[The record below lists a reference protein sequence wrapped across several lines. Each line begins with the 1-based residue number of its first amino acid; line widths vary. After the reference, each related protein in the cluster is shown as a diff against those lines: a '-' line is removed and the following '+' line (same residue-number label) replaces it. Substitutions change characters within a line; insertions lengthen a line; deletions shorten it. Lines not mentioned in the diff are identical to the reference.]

1 MLTFL
6 VKYVALLAFEKIVT
20 SHSHLVSLHQ
30 DVILECIDDP
40 DISIRIRALNLVVGM
55 VNSENLTLVVDRLLK
70 QLLAS
75 PLESAS
81 DDPANEHTPRGMVEP
96 YAESD
101 EEDAEESLR
110 QHEVTGG
117 ELPPLPEAYR
127 TQVIRN
133 ILDVSS
139 KDTYSNL
146 NDFEWYIGVLV
157 KLVKACPMVKT
168 QTGDISAIS
177 DGAADVSYDI
187 GRELQNIAV
196 RVKSMRLETT
206 AAAQS
211 LVLIDNRDALFPS
224 FSTGGQGV
232 LESCGWLVG
241 EYADQLTDLDGVLN
255 SLLHSSTIELPSH
268 ILVVYLQA
276 MLKVF
281 AVLSGSQHL
290 SWTSQR
296 RANTTLLIA
305 RIIYFLEP
313 LTAHPDLEVQELA
326 VEDLELMRLASEG
339 ASGQAVSH
347 EGEYVEPPLL
357 LSQAIPALF
366 NGAELNPVAAGAQ
379 KKVQPPD
386 DLDLERP
393 INENLQYIL
402 KDADSDV
409 LEVDNDE
416 MEDFY
421 YKHEDSAYIPESAAD
436 RLDLAAKADSY
447 SYQVTSDDDHLDPD
461 ALTRKRAERN
471 VRNKD
476 DPFYIASEE
485 DISASSRLHSIIK
498 STNGDDL
505 DIDSI
510 PIMEL
515 NFEGGLAPDLAAA
528 EHERAQRFEQQRRAE
543 KRKKIQIVGDE
554 TLGEDDPVLTDPSRQ
569 GFVRPAHSSNL
580 KKSLLYIDSSGLGSL
595 SLDNGTSSGA
605 PLDIEQREA
614 EEKALREVEQLR
626 LEMQRASERIQ
637 PGEEGTVVKKKRTK
651 KNLSSNPTI
660 GEVLPSIIPEIEV
673 TGGEASA
680 VVKKKKK
687 KKIKP
692 IDEDASGEPVKVK
705 KKKKRQTELSE
716 SI

>member
-1 MLTFL
+1 

-20 SHSHLVSLHQ
+20 SHPHLVSLHQ

-75 PLESAS
+75 PLAS
-81 DDPANEHTPRGMVEP
+81 DDPANEHAPRGMVEP

-101 EEDAEESLR
+101 EEDAEESLK

-117 ELPPLPEAYR
+117 ELPPLPEAYK

-168 QTGDISAIS
+168 QTGDISPIS
-177 DGAADVSYDI
+177 DGVADVSYDI

-196 RVKSMRLETT
+196 RVKSMRPETT

-211 LVLIDNRDALFPS
+211 LVMIDNRDTLFPS
-224 FSTGGQGV
+224 FSTGGQRV

-241 EYADQLTDLDGVLN
+241 EYADQLTNPDGVLN
-255 SLLHSSTIELPSH
+255 SLLHSSTTQLPSH
-268 ILVVYLQA
+268 IIAIYLQA

-281 AVLSGSQHL
+281 AVLSGNQHL

-313 LTAHPDLEVQELA
+313 FTAHPDLEVQELA
-326 VEDLELMRLASEG
+326 VEYLELMRLASEG
-339 ASGQAVSH
+339 ASGQGVSH
-347 EGEYVEPPLL
+347 EGEYVESPLL

-366 NGAELNPVAAGAQ
+366 NGGELNPVATGAQ
-379 KKVQPPD
+379 KKVQPPN
-386 DLDLERP
+386 DLDLESP
-393 INENLQYIL
+393 INENLQSIL
-402 KDADSDV
+402 KEADSDA

-421 YKHEDSAYIPESAAD
+421 YKQEDSAYIPESAAD
-436 RLDLAAKADSY
+436 RLDLAAKADPY
-447 SYQVTSDDDHLDPD
+447 SYQVTSDDDRLDPD
-461 ALTRKRAERN
+461 ALTRKRVERN

-476 DPFYIASEE
+476 DPFYIGSEE
-485 DISASSRLHSIIK
+485 DVSASSRLHNIIK

-510 PIMEL
+510 PIMDL
-515 NFEGGLAPDLAAA
+515 NLEGVLTPDMAAA

-543 KRKKIQIVGDE
+543 KRKKIQIVRDE
-554 TLGEDDPVLTDPSRQ
+554 TLGEDDPVETDSSRQ
-569 GFVRPAHSSNL
+569 VFDRLGHLSKP

-595 SLDNGTSSGA
+595 SLDNGTSNSA

-614 EEKALREVEQLR
+614 EDKALREVEQLR

-637 PGEEGTVVKKKRTK
+637 PGEEGKVIKKKRTT
-651 KNLSSNPTI
+651 KNPSSKSTT
-660 GEVLPSIIPEIEV
+660 GEVHSSTIPEV
-673 TGGEASA
+673 DFTGEEASA

-687 KKIKP
+687 KKKP
-692 IDEDASGEPVKVK
+692 VGEDASGELVKPK
-705 KKKKRQTELSE
+705 KHRGSW
-716 SI
+716 